1 VYELKIK
8 VLLVDD
14 HLMVLRG
21 LRFFLGTQPDIEIV
35 GEANNGKEA
44 LEKVETLNPDIVL
57 MDLIMPVMD
66 GIEAT
71 KNIKE
76 NFPEVKVIML
86 TSFSDQDHVLPA
98 LRAGAEGYQL
108 KDIEPDELV
117 KTIKGAYQGQKQLHP
132 QATSQL
138 LSHVTTDETK
148 KAGDAEFGQL
158 TPREK
163 DVLEQIAL
171 GKSNKEIASDL
182 FITEKTVKT
191 HVSSI
196 LSKLGIH
203 DRTQAAILAMKNGW
217 FKSEK

>member
-1 VYELKIK
+1 MRILKIK

-21 LRFFLGTQPDIEIV
+21 LRFFLSTQADIEIV
-35 GEANNGKEA
+35 GEANNGQDA
-44 LEKVETLNPDIVL
+44 LEKVEQLQPDVVL

-71 KNIKE
+71 KQIKGK
-76 NFPEVKVIML
+76 FPQVKVIML
-86 TSFSDQDHVLPA
+86 TSFADQDHVLPA

-132 QATSQL
+132 QATNLL
-138 LSHVTTDETK
+138 LSHVTVDETK
-148 KAGDAEFGQL
+148 KDDYADFEQL

-163 DVLEQIAL
+163 DVLEQISL
-171 GKSNKEIASDL
+171 GKSNKEIAADL

-196 LSKLGIH
+196 LSKLDLH
-203 DRTQAAILAMKNGW
+203 DRTQAAILAMKNQW
-217 FKSEK
+217 FKK

>member
-1 VYELKIK
+1 MKIK

-21 LRFFLGTQPDIEIV
+21 LRFFLTTQTDIEIV

-44 LEKVETLNPDIVL
+44 LEKVEELQPDVVL

-71 KNIKE
+71 KQIKE
-76 NFPEVKVIML
+76 KYSNVKVIIL
-86 TSFSDQDHVLPA
+86 TSFADQDHVLPA

-132 QATSQL
+132 QATNLL
-138 LSHVTTDETK
+138 LSHVTVDESK
-148 KAGDAEFGQL
+148 KAEYADFELL

-163 DVLEQIAL
+163 DVLEQITL
-171 GKSNKEIASDL
+171 GKSNKEIAADL

-196 LSKLGIH
+196 LSKLDLH
-203 DRTQAAILAMKNGW
+203 DRTQAAILAMKNQW
-217 FKSEK
+217 YSSKK